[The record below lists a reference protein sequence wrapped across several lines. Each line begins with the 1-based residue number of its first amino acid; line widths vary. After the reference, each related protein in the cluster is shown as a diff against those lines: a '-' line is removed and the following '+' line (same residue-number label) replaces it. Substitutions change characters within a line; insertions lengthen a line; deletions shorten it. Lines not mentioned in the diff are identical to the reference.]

1 MTNILRDIQNYLNNK
16 FIEREAEI
24 EGILVALL
32 ARQHILLIGEAG
44 TGKSALSTELAK
56 IIDGSNYFQWLLTR
70 FSTPEEVFG
79 ALSLKDLE
87 QGVYARNV
95 ANKMP
100 EAHISFLDEIFK
112 ANSAIL
118 NALLTI
124 INERIFY
131 NNGKPIQVPLMSVVG
146 ASNEY
151 PEENEGLEALFD
163 RFLLRYEVEYIQDAQ
178 NFVAMMQN
186 KGQFVNAPKMTLDE
200 LEMAQFA
207 VDNVVVPTNV
217 VMALASIREDL
228 KTEGIRPSDRRFKQ
242 SLSILQAKAYL
253 EGRTSVQLSD
263 IQILE
268 NSLWQTVDQ
277 KDKTKKIITLYAQDK
292 VDMMIKE
299 SLSIVEEL
307 KDNVLKNTSTEL
319 VLETTKKIKEIRQN
333 IIDYR
338 NKHRSATSNEDDQK
352 LESCENTIQT
362 ILREVVDLSLTG
374 I

>member
-1 MTNILRDIQNYLNNK
+1 MTNKLKEIQNYLNNK
-16 FIEREAEI
+16 FIEREDEI

-32 ARQHILLIGEAG
+32 ARQHVLLIGEAG
-44 TGKSALSTELAK
+44 SGKSALSTELAK

-87 QGVYARNV
+87 QGVYTRNV
-95 ANKMP
+95 SKKMP
-100 EAHISFLDEIFK
+100 EAHITFLDEIFK

-131 NNGKPIQVPLMSVVG
+131 NNGEPIRVPLMSVVG

-186 KGQFVNAPKMTLDE
+186 KGQFANAPTMTIEE

-207 VDNVVVPTNV
+207 VDNIAVPTNV
-217 VMALASIREDL
+217 VMALASIRQDL
-228 KTEGIRPSDRRFKQ
+228 KLEGIRPSDRRFKH

-253 EGRTSVQLSD
+253 EGRSSVQISD

-268 NSLWQTVDQ
+268 NSLWQTVEQ
-277 KDKTKKIITLYAQDK
+277 KDKAKKIVTLYAQDK

-299 SLSIVEEL
+299 SLSMLEEL
-307 KDNVLKNTSTEL
+307 KNNVMKNTTTEL
-319 VLETTKKIKEIRQN
+319 VLETTQKIKELRKN
-333 IIDYR
+333 VKDY
-338 NKHRSATSNEDDQK
+338 KQQKSISKEDEQK
-352 LESCENTIQT
+352 LVTCEGAIEKV
-362 ILREVVDLSLTG
+362 LKEVVELTLTG